1 MKPIN
6 IFTMSLLNY
15 NIRGSFSLLLRERPT
30 FITGMNSLFGVRRRA
45 SLHDYMKGNNVD
57 DMRQDWIAVGKYIQ
71 KSMQAYGR

>member
-6 IFTMSLLNY
+6 IFTMSRLNY

-57 DMRQDWIAVGKYIQ
+57 DMRQYWIAVCKYIQ

>member
-6 IFTMSLLNY
+6 IFTMSRLNY

-71 KSMQAYGR
+71 KSMQTYGR

>member
-1 MKPIN
+1 MKQIN
-6 IFTMSLLNY
+6 IFTMSRLNY

-45 SLHDYMKGNNVD
+45 SLHDYMMGNNVD

>member
-6 IFTMSLLNY
+6 IFTMSRLNY

-30 FITGMNSLFGVRRRA
+30 FITGMNSLFGVRCRA
-45 SLHDYMKGNNVD
+45 SLHDYMMGNNVD

>member
-6 IFTMSLLNY
+6 IFTMSRLNY

-45 SLHDYMKGNNVD
+45 SLQDYMMGNNVD
-57 DMRQDWIAVGKYIQ
+57 DMRQDWIAVGKDIQ
-71 KSMQAYGR
+71 KSMQTYGR

>member
-6 IFTMSLLNY
+6 IFTMSRLNY

-45 SLHDYMKGNNVD
+45 SLYDYMKGNNVD

>member
-6 IFTMSLLNY
+6 IFTMSRLNY

-57 DMRQDWIAVGKYIQ
+57 DMRQDWIAVGKDIQ

>member
-6 IFTMSLLNY
+6 IFTMSRLNY
-15 NIRGSFSLLLRERPT
+15 NIRGSFSLLLRERPS

-45 SLHDYMKGNNVD
+45 SLHDYMNGNNVD

>member
-6 IFTMSLLNY
+6 IFTMSRLNY

-45 SLHDYMKGNNVD
+45 SLHDYMNGNNVD

>member
-6 IFTMSLLNY
+6 IFTMSRLNY

-45 SLHDYMKGNNVD
+45 SLHDYMNGNNVD

-71 KSMQAYGR
+71 KAMQAYGR

>member
-6 IFTMSLLNY
+6 IFTMSRLNY

-45 SLHDYMKGNNVD
+45 SLHDYMMGNNVD
-57 DMRQDWIAVGKYIQ
+57 DMRQDWIAVGKDIQ
-71 KSMQAYGR
+71 KSMQTYGR

>member
-6 IFTMSLLNY
+6 IFTMSRLNY
-15 NIRGSFSLLLRERPT
+15 NTRGSFSLLLRERPT

-45 SLHDYMKGNNVD
+45 SLHDYMMGNNVD